1 MRGLERV
8 VVHPVDHSGVH
19 VRAAGGGDD
28 HLLRAALQVFRR
40 LVLAREQ
47 PGALVHDIHPEFP
60 PRQLRRVA
68 LGEDLDPVAVDHQ
81 RIALDLDLAG
91 EAAVGGVVA
100 GEMGVGLG
108 VAEVVDRDD
117 ADLVG
122 APALVEGAEDVAAD
136 APETVDAYLDRHVRF
151 SMSVTQPGGLSA
163 NVCAYRASVL
173 ESVHPRPSPPIRPS
187 PSCLR
192 SRTPPS
198 PPRSRRSSRSARR
211 GPGTARTSRTYRP
224 RRPRRPRPRK
234 RASRR

>member
-1 MRGLERV
+1 MVHEALEMTVCEASERV
-8 VVHPVDHSGVH
+8 VVHPVDHRGVH

-28 HLLRAALQVFRR
+28 HLLRTALQVLRR

-47 PGALVHDIHPEFP
+47 PGALVHDVHPELP
-60 PRQLRRVA
+60 PRQLRRVPF
-68 LGEDLDPVAVDHQ
+68 GEDLDPVAVDHQ

-151 SMSVTQPGGLSA
+151 SMSVTQPGGCSA
-163 NVCAYRASVL
+163 VVSTTRV
-173 ESVHPRPSPPIRPS
+173 S
-187 PSCLR
+187 PSNLRFRTGGGPALVQGDEARDRLPPRR
-192 SRTPPS
+192 SRNQKPN
-198 PPRSRRSSRSARR
+198 A
-211 GPGTARTSRTYRP
+211 GCEPGIG
-224 RRPRRPRPRK
+224 
-234 RASRR
+234 AS